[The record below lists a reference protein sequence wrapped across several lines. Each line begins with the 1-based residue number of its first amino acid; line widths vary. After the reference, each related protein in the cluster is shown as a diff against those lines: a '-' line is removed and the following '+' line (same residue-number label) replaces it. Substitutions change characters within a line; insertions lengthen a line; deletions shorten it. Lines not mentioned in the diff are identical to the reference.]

1 MSNYLSQS
9 WLLNR
14 RHALRA
20 LGSFISLPFLEC
32 MVPLRAAE
40 NAAEAPKRSAV
51 IYLANGVHSLNY
63 QITTA
68 GRDYQFSRSLKPL
81 EKHREVITPISGLH
95 HPGALSH
102 HHNCISV
109 WLTGGKLGPSD
120 RNTISVDQK
129 MAELTALHTR
139 YPSMEVALTGD
150 SLAWTSGGVRLPALR
165 RCSEIFSSMFEEPKG
180 GKTVQKRALRRKGS
194 VLDANLAEVRQLEQK
209 MGTADKGRMEQYL
222 TSVREAEI
230 RTRRADAWLD
240 TPLPSISEADRKR
253 TNRDV
258 AATLAGDYFR
268 TVYDLMVLAFQTDVT
283 RVATF
288 SLGGEGDAFAIPEIG
303 ITESRHQLSHHGG
316 DAGYMEK
323 LTNYDTF
330 AIEQFSYFLTRLA
343 ETKDLGGKPLL
354 GSTMALF
361 GSGMSYGHS
370 HGNANLPLVLAGG
383 SDLGLKHGSHLDFNR
398 TAADFKG
405 YALNPEG
412 ALTSA
417 HYQLCSRPANTD
429 AHMSNLLLLMAQ
441 RMGVETDRHGD
452 SNKVISL

>member
-1 MSNYLSQS
+1 MNIQTQS
-9 WLLNR
+9 WLIDR
-14 RHALRA
+14 RHALKA
-20 LGSFISLPFLEC
+20 LGSFISLPLLEC

-40 NAAEAPKRSAV
+40 KAIASSPRRSAF

-63 QITTA
+63 QILDS
-68 GRDYQFSRSLKPL
+68 GKDYQFSRSLKPL
-81 EKHREVITPISGLH
+81 EKHRAVITPISGLH
-95 HPGALSH
+95 HPGSLGH
-102 HHNCISV
+102 HHNCINV
-109 WLTGGKLGPSD
+109 FLTGGKLGPSD

-129 MAELTALHTR
+129 MAEITAQQTR
-139 YPSMEVALTGD
+139 VASMEIALTQS
-150 SLAWTSGGVRLPALR
+150 SLAWTADGVQLPALR
-165 RCSEIFSSMFEEPKG
+165 RCTEIFASLFEEPKG
-180 GKTVQKRALRRKGS
+180 GKEVQRRALRRKGS
-194 VLDANLAEVRQLEQK
+194 VLDANIAEVRQLEQK
-209 MGTADKGRMEQYL
+209 MGKEDKGRMEQYL

-230 RTRRADAWLD
+230 RTTRADAWLD
-240 TPLPSISEADRKR
+240 TPLPTISEEDRKR
-253 TNRDV
+253 TNRDI
-258 AATLAGDYFR
+258 AQAMAGDYFR

-330 AIEQFSYFLTRLA
+330 AIEQFGYFLTRLT
-343 ETKDLGGKPLL
+343 ETKDLNGKPLI

-370 HGNANLPLVLAGG
+370 HGNANLPLVFAGG
-383 SDLGLKHGSHLDFNR
+383 TDLGLKHGSHLDFNR
-398 TAADFKG
+398 EAKEFGG
-405 YALNPEG
+405 YALGPDG

-417 HYQLCSRPANTD
+417 HYQLCSRPVNSD

-441 RMGVETDRHGD
+441 RMGVETDQFGD
-452 SNKVISL
+452 SNQVIAL

>member
-1 MSNYLSQS
+1 MNYLSQS
-9 WLLNR
+9 WLINR

-20 LGSFISLPFLEC
+20 LGSFISLPLLEC

-40 NAAEAPKRSAV
+40 NATATPKRSAF
-51 IYLANGVHSLNY
+51 IYLPNGVHSLNY
-63 QITTA
+63 QITKPGA
-68 GRDYQFSRSLKPL
+68 DYEFSRSLKPL
-81 EKHREVITPISGLH
+81 EKHRQVITPISGLH
-95 HPGALSH
+95 HPGSLGY
-102 HHNCISV
+102 HHNCINV
-109 WLTGGKLGPSD
+109 FLTGGTLGPSD
-120 RNTISVDQK
+120 Q
-129 MAELTALHTR
+129 
-139 YPSMEVALTGD
+139 
-150 SLAWTSGGVRLPALR
+150 SLAWTADGVQLPAMR
-165 RCSEIFSSMFEEPKG
+165 HCREIFASLFEEPGG
-180 GKTVQKRALRRKGS
+180 GKTVQRRALRRKGS

-209 MGTADKGRMEQYL
+209 MGKEDKGRMEQYL

-240 TPLPSISEADRKR
+240 APLPTISDTDRKR
-253 TNRDV
+253 TNRDI
-258 AATLAGDYFR
+258 AETLAGDFFR

-288 SLGGEGDAFAIPEIG
+288 SLSGESNAFAIPEIG

-316 DAGYMEK
+316 DAGYIEK

-383 SDLGLKHGSHLDFNR
+383 SDLGLKHGSHLDFNKE
-398 TAADFKG
+398 AKDFQG
-405 YALNPEG
+405 YAIDSDG
-412 ALTSA
+412 ALTTA
-417 HYQLCSRPANTD
+417 HYQLCSRPVNTD

-441 RMGVETDRHGD
+441 RMGVETDQFGD
-452 SNKVISL
+452 SNKVIAL

>member
-1 MSNYLSQS
+1 MNYLSQS
-9 WLLNR
+9 WLIDR

-20 LGSFISLPFLEC
+20 LGTCISLPMLEC
-32 MVPLRAAE
+32 MIPLRAAE
-40 NAAEAPKRSAV
+40 QQSAAPRRSAF

-63 QITTA
+63 QITKP
-68 GRDYQFSRSLKPL
+68 GKDYEFSRSLKPL

-95 HPGALSH
+95 HPGSLSH
-102 HHNCISV
+102 HHNCINIF
-109 WLTGGKLGPSD
+109 LTGGKLGPSD

-129 MAELTALHTR
+129 MAEVTAPHTR
-139 YPSMEVALTGD
+139 YPSMEVAITQD
-150 SLAWTSGGVRLPALR
+150 SLAWTADGVRLPSLR
-165 RCSEIFSSMFEEPKG
+165 RCSEIFASLFEEPKG
-180 GKTVQKRALRRKGS
+180 GKTAQRRALRSKGS
-194 VLDANLAEVRQLEQK
+194 VLDANLAEVRRLDAK
-209 MGTADKGRMEQYL
+209 MGTEDKGRMEQYL

-240 TPLPSISEADRKR
+240 TPLPAVSDADRNR
-253 TNRDV
+253 TNRDI
-258 AATLAGDYFR
+258 ATTMAGDYFR

-288 SLGGEGDAFAIPEIG
+288 SLGGEGSAIPIPEIG
-303 ITESRHQLSHHGG
+303 VTETRHQLSHHGG
-316 DAGYMEK
+316 DPGYMEK

-330 AIEQFSYFLTRLA
+330 AIEQFSYFLSRLE
-343 ETKDLGGKPLL
+343 ETKDVNGHSLL

-383 SDLGLKHGSHLDFNR
+383 SDLGLKHGSHLDFNKD
-398 TAADFKG
+398 AQGFQG
-405 YALNPEG
+405 YALGADG

-417 HYQLCSRPANTD
+417 HYQVCSRPANTD

-441 RMGVETDRHGD
+441 RMGVEIDQFGD

>member
-9 WLLNR
+9 WLMDR

-20 LGSFISLPFLEC
+20 MGSLVALPMLEC
-32 MVPLRAAE
+32 MVPLRAEGKATV
-40 NAAEAPKRSAV
+40 APKRSAF

-63 QITTA
+63 QITTP
-68 GRDYQFSRSLKPL
+68 GKDYQFSRSLKPL
-81 EKHREVITPISGLH
+81 EKHRDVITPISGLH

-129 MAELTALHTR
+129 MAELTAQHTR
-139 YPSMEVALTGD
+139 YASMEVALTGD
-150 SLAWTSGGVRLPALR
+150 SLAWTADGVRLPSLR
-165 RCSEIFSSMFEEPKG
+165 RCSEIFASLFEEPKG
-180 GKTVQKRALRRKGS
+180 GKMVQRRALRRKGS
-194 VLDANLAEVRQLEQK
+194 VLDANLAEVRQLEKK
-209 MGTADKGRMEQYL
+209 MGTADKGRLTQYL

-240 TPLPSISEADRKR
+240 TPLPAISDTDRKR

-330 AIEQFSYFLTRLA
+330 AIEQYSYFLSRLS
-343 ETKDLGGKPLL
+343 ETKDLNGKPLL
-354 GSTMALF
+354 NSTMALF

-383 SDLGLKHGSHLDFNR
+383 SDLGLKHGSHLDLNK
-398 TAADFKG
+398 AAKAFQG
-405 YALNPEG
+405 YALGADG

-417 HYQLCSRPANTD
+417 HYQLCSRPVNSD

-441 RMGVETDRHGD
+441 RMGVETDQFGD
-452 SNKVISL
+452 SNKVIAL

>member
-9 WLLNR
+9 WLIDR
-14 RHALRA
+14 RHALRSM
-20 LGSFISLPFLEC
+20 GTFISLPLLEC

-40 NAAEAPKRSAV
+40 KATATPKRSAF

-68 GRDYQFSRSLKPL
+68 GKDYKFSQSLMPL
-81 EKHREVITPISGLH
+81 EKHRQVITPISGLH
-95 HPGALSH
+95 HPGSLSH
-102 HHNCISV
+102 HHNCISI

-129 MAELTALHTR
+129 MAEITALHTR
-139 YPSMEVALTGD
+139 TASLEVAITQV
-150 SLAWTSGGVRLPALR
+150 SLAWTADGVRLPAMR
-165 RCSEIFSSMFEEPKG
+165 RCSEIFASMFEAPKG
-180 GKTVQKRALRRKGS
+180 GIAAQRRALRRKAS
-194 VLDANLAEVRQLEQK
+194 VLDDNLAEVRRLEKK
-209 MGTADKGRMEQYL
+209 MGSEDKGRMDQYL

-240 TPLPSISEADRKR
+240 TPLPAVSGADRKR
-253 TNRDV
+253 TNRDI
-258 AATLAGDYFR
+258 ADTMAGDYFR

-288 SLGGEGDAFAIPEIG
+288 SLGGEGQAIAIPEIG

-316 DAGYMEK
+316 DPGFMEK

-354 GSTMALF
+354 GSTMAQV
-361 GSGMSYGHS
+361 S
-370 HGNANLPLVLAGG
+370 
-383 SDLGLKHGSHLDFNR
+383 
-398 TAADFKG
+398 
-405 YALNPEG
+405 
-412 ALTSA
+412 
-417 HYQLCSRPANTD
+417 
-429 AHMSNLLLLMAQ
+429 
-441 RMGVETDRHGD
+441 
-452 SNKVISL
+452 

>member
-1 MSNYLSQS
+1 MSHFLSQS
-9 WLLNR
+9 WLLDR

-20 LGSFISLPFLEC
+20 MGACIPLPFLEC
-32 MVPLRAAE
+32 MLPLHAAE
-40 NAAEAPKRSAV
+40 QQTPAPRRSAF

-63 QITTA
+63 QITSS
-68 GRDYQFSRSLKPL
+68 GKDYEFSRSLKPL
-81 EKHREVITPISGLH
+81 EKHRAAITPISGLH

-129 MAELTALHTR
+129 MAELTAQYTR
-139 YPSMEVALTGD
+139 YSSMEVALTQG
-150 SLAWTSGGVRLPALR
+150 SLAWTADGVQLPALR
-165 RCSEIFSSMFEEPKG
+165 RCSEIFSTLFEEPKG
-180 GKTVQKRALRRKGS
+180 GTAAQRKALRRKAS
-194 VLDANLAEVRQLEQK
+194 ILDANLDEVRRLEQK
-209 MGTADKGRMEQYL
+209 MGAADKGRLEQYL
-222 TSVREAEI
+222 ASVREAEI

-240 TPLPSISEADRKR
+240 TPLPAISEADRKR
-253 TNRDV
+253 TNRDI
-258 AATLAGDYFR
+258 AQTMAGDYFR
-268 TVYDLMVLAFQTDVT
+268 TVYDLIVLAFQTDVT

-343 ETKDLGGKPLL
+343 ETKDLNGKPLL
-354 GSTMALF
+354 GTTMALF

-383 SDLGLKHGSHLDFNR
+383 SDLGLKHGSHLDFNQGH
-398 TAADFKG
+398 FQG
-405 YALNPEG
+405 YHLDKPGE
-412 ALTSA
+412 
-417 HYQLCSRPANTD
+417 HYALCSRPANPD

-441 RMGVETDRHGD
+441 KMGVEIDTFGD
-452 SNKVISL
+452 SNKVIEL

>member
-9 WLLNR
+9 WLIDR

-20 LGSFISLPFLEC
+20 LGTCISLPMLEC

-40 NAAEAPKRSAV
+40 PTSMPRRSAF

-63 QITTA
+63 QILTS
-68 GRDYQFSRSLKPL
+68 GKNYQFSRSLKPL
-81 EKHREVITPISGLH
+81 EKHRNVITPVSGLH
-95 HPGALSH
+95 HPGSLGH
-102 HHNCISV
+102 HHNCIDI
-109 WLTGGKLGPSD
+109 WLTGGKIGPSS

-129 MAELTALHTR
+129 MAEVTGQHTR
-139 YPSMEVALTGD
+139 YASMEIAISQG
-150 SLAWTSGGVRLPALR
+150 SLAWTADGVQLPAMR
-165 RCSEIFSSMFEEPKG
+165 RCSEIFAALFEEPKG
-180 GKTVQKRALRRKGS
+180 GIAAQRRALRRKAS
-194 VLDANLAEVRQLEQK
+194 VLDDNLAEVRRLERK
-209 MGTADKGRMEQYL
+209 MGAADKGRLEQYL

-230 RTRRADAWLD
+230 RTRRADTWLD
-240 TPLPSISEADRKR
+240 TPLPEISDTDRKR
-253 TNRDV
+253 TNRDIPK
-258 AATLAGDYFR
+258 TQAGDYFR
-268 TVYDLMVLAFQTDVT
+268 TVYDLMALAFQTDVT

-316 DAGYMEK
+316 DEGYMEK

-330 AIEQFSYFLTRLA
+330 AIEQFSYFLARLE
-343 ETKDLGGKPLL
+343 ETKDINGKPLL

-383 SDLGLKHGSHLDFNR
+383 TDLGLKHGRHIDLNHGHFDGYQLD
-398 TAADFKG
+398 KPG
-405 YALNPEG
+405 E
-412 ALTSA
+412 
-417 HYQLCSRPANTD
+417 HYRLCSRPANSD

-441 RMGVETDRHGD
+441 RMGVETDTFGD
-452 SNKVISL
+452 NNTVLEV

>member
-40 NAAEAPKRSAV
+40 NAAEAPKRSAF

-194 VLDANLAEVRQLEQK
+194 VLDANLAEVRQLEHK

-330 AIEQFSYFLTRLA
+330 ALEQFSYFLTRLA

-405 YALNPEG
+405 YALTPEG

>member
-40 NAAEAPKRSAV
+40 NAAEAPKRSAF

-180 GKTVQKRALRRKGS
+180 GKMVQKRALRRKGS

-330 AIEQFSYFLTRLA
+330 ALEQFSYFLTRLA
-343 ETKDLGGKPLL
+343 ETKDLNGKPLL

-398 TAADFKG
+398 TAAGFQG

>member
-9 WLLNR
+9 WLIDR
-14 RHALRA
+14 RHALRM
-20 LGSFISLPFLEC
+20 LGTCISLPLLEC
-32 MVPLRAAE
+32 MFPIRAA
-40 NAAEAPKRSAV
+40 ADAITTPRRSAF

-68 GRDYQFSRSLKPL
+68 GKDYKFSRSLKPL

-95 HPGALSH
+95 HPGSLSH
-102 HHNCISV
+102 HHNCINV

-129 MAELTALHTR
+129 MAELTAQQTR
-139 YPSMEVALTGD
+139 ISSMEVAITQD
-150 SLAWTSGGVRLPALR
+150 SLAWTADGVRLPAMR
-165 RCSEIFSSMFEEPKG
+165 RCSEIFASMFQEPKG
-180 GKTVQKRALRRKGS
+180 GIAAQRKALRRKGS
-194 VLDANLAEVRQLEQK
+194 VLDANLAEVRRLETK
-209 MGTADKGRMEQYL
+209 MGAEDKGRMEQYL

-230 RTRRADAWLD
+230 RTKRADTWLD
-240 TPLPSISEADRKR
+240 TPLPAVSEADRTR
-253 TNRDV
+253 TNRDI
-258 AATLAGDYFR
+258 AETKAGDYFR
-268 TVYDLMVLAFQTDVT
+268 TVYDLMVLAFQTDLT

-288 SLGGEGDAFAIPEIG
+288 SLGGEGHAIAIPEIG

-316 DAGYMEK
+316 DQGYIEK

-343 ETKDLGGKPLL
+343 ETKDLNGKPLL

-383 SDLGLKHGSHLDFNR
+383 SDLGLKHGQHLDFNK
-398 TAADFKG
+398 TAAGFQG
-405 YALNPEG
+405 YALGPDG

-417 HYQLCSRPANTD
+417 HYQICSRPANTE

-441 RMGVETDRHGD
+441 RMGVETDKFGD
-452 SNKVISL
+452 SNKVLAL